1 MSRVTAIISALVIC
15 IIVCLSWAVNHYRD
29 NAIAY
34 KALRDKN
41 ARELKLANAA
51 ITDMQMRQRDVAALD
66 AKYSREL
73 ADARAENETLR
84 ADVAAGR
91 KRLRINATCSGTV
104 REATG
109 TSGVDNA
116 TGPRLA
122 EAAERDYF
130 ILRERLMAMQK
141 QLEGAQE
148 YIRTQCIP

>member
-1 MSRVTAIISALVIC
+1 MNRVTAIISALVIC

-29 NAIAY
+29 NAITY
-34 KALRDKN
+34 KAQRDKN

-66 AKYSREL
+66 AKYTKEL
-73 ADARAENETLR
+73 ADAKAENETLR

-91 KRLRINATCSGTV
+91 KRLRINATCPGPV

-109 TSGVDNA
+109 TARVDNA
-116 TGPRLA
+116 TGPQLA
-122 EAAERDYF
+122 DTVTRDYF
-130 ILRERLMAMQK
+130 TLRERLMTMQK

-148 YIRTQCIP
+148 YIRTQCIK

>member
-1 MSRVTAIISALVIC
+1 MSRVAAIIYALVIC
-15 IIVCLSWAVNHYRD
+15 TIVCLSWAVNHYRD

-34 KALRDKN
+34 KEQRDKKVS
-41 ARELKLANAA
+41 ELKQANATIA
-51 ITDMQMRQRDVAALD
+51 DMQQRQRDVAALD

-91 KRLRINATCSGTV
+91 RSLRINATCPGPV

-109 TSGVDNA
+109 TSRVDNA

-122 EAAERDYF
+122 DTAERDYF
-130 ILRERLMAMQK
+130 TLRERLMLMQK
-141 QLEGAQE
+141 QLEVAQE
-148 YIRTQCIP
+148 YIRTQCLK

>member
-1 MSRVTAIISALVIC
+1 MSRVTAIISALIIC
-15 IIVCLSWAVNHYRD
+15 IVVCLSWAVNHYRD

-34 KALRDKN
+34 KAQRDKN
-41 ARELKLANAA
+41 VRELKLANAA

-66 AKYSREL
+66 AKYTRDL

-91 KRLRINATCSGTV
+91 KRLRVNATCPGTV

-109 TSGVDNA
+109 TSSVDNA

-122 EAAERDYF
+122 DTAERDYF
-130 ILRERLMAMQK
+130 TLRERLITMQK
-141 QLEGAQE
+141 QLEGTQK
-148 YIRTQCIP
+148 YINEQCR

>member
-1 MSRVTAIISALVIC
+1 MRRVTAIIYALVIC
-15 IIVCLSWAVNHYRD
+15 IIVCLLWAVNHYRD
-29 NAIAY
+29 NAITY
-34 KALRDKN
+34 KAQRDKK
-41 ARELKLANAA
+41 ARELEQANAT
-51 ITDMQMRQRDVAALD
+51 ITDMQVRQRDVAALD
-66 AKYSREL
+66 AKYSKEL

-122 EAAERDYF
+122 DTAERDYF
-130 ILRERLMAMQK
+130 ILRERLMMMQK

-148 YIRTQCIP
+148 YIRTQCIN

>member
-29 NAIAY
+29 NAITY
-34 KALRDKN
+34 KAQRDKN

-66 AKYSREL
+66 AKYTKEL
-73 ADARAENETLR
+73 ADAKAENDALR
-84 ADVAAGR
+84 DDVAAGR

-122 EAAERDYF
+122 DTAERDYF
-130 ILRERLMAMQK
+130 ILRERLMTMQK
-141 QLEGAQE
+141 QLEGAQD
-148 YIRTQCIP
+148 YIRTQCLN

>member
-29 NAIAY
+29 NAITY
-34 KALRDKN
+34 KEQRDKKVS
-41 ARELKLANAA
+41 ELEQANAT
-51 ITDMQMRQRDVAALD
+51 ITDMQQRQRDVAALD
-66 AKYSREL
+66 ARYSREL

-91 KRLRINATCSGTV
+91 KRLRINATCPGTV
-104 REATG
+104 REAPT

-122 EAAERDYF
+122 DTAERDYF
-130 ILRERLMAMQK
+130 TLRERLMLMQK
-141 QLEGAQE
+141 QLEVAQE
-148 YIRTQCIP
+148 YIRTQCLK

>member
-1 MSRVTAIISALVIC
+1 MSRVAAIIYTLVIC
-15 IIVCLSWAVNHYRD
+15 TIVCLSWAVNHYRD
-29 NAIAY
+29 NAITY
-34 KALRDKN
+34 KAQRDKN
-41 ARELKLANAA
+41 VRELKLANAA

-122 EAAERDYF
+122 DTAERDYF
-130 ILRERLMAMQK
+130 TLRERLMLMQK
-141 QLEGAQE
+141 QLEVAQE
-148 YIRTQCIP
+148 YIRTQCLK